1 MFSAPFVPSKAYLQS
16 LPYGTPTAAVYHGPT
31 SFMSTPQQL
40 DVYGD
45 AKALGIFRQIG
56 AHEFAGVNAEDI
68 VRRILRNRKRYE
80 DRQRNK
86 GVKADAEEEIRRRGE
101 GEREGVALN

>member
-1 MFSAPFVPSKAYLQS
+1 M
-16 LPYGTPTAAVYHGPT
+16 YHGPT
-31 SFMSTPQQL
+31 SFMPTPQQL

-68 VRRILRNRKRYE
+68 VRRILQNRKRYE
-80 DRQRNK
+80 ERQRNK
-86 GVKADAEEEIRRRGE
+86 GIKASAEGEIRRGEEEGE
-101 GEREGVALN
+101 GEGEGKGKGGALN